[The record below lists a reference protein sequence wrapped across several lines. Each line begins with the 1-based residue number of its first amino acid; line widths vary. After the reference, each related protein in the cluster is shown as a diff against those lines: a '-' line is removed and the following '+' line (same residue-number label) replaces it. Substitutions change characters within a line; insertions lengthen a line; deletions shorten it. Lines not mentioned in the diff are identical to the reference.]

1 MPGYQEL
8 HIYPPVS
15 DLARAKQLAHGH
27 HGTAILYTCNRH
39 PLPRASGHHHCKPE
53 SDRHQRRRQDVSW
66 LRLRQP
72 SRERGARFDI
82 VLDAWISDYFDPFDS
97 LNALLDGK
105 TITPVGNNN
114 VSYFNDPVY
123 NRRFDAA
130 AKLTGAARYRAYA
143 RLDADLTRDAA
154 PWVPVS
160 NSLIQAFFSARV
172 GCQQFAPAAASNID
186 LAALCIR
193 AHAH

>member
-1 MPGYQEL
+1 M
-8 HIYPPVS
+8 
-15 DLARAKQLAHGH
+15 
-27 HGTAILYTCNRH
+27 
-39 PLPRASGHHHCKPE
+39 
-53 SDRHQRRRQDVSW
+53 
-66 LRLRQP
+66 
-72 SRERGARFDI
+72 

-105 TITPVGNNN
+105 TITPVGNSN
-114 VSYFNDPVY
+114 VSYFNDPAY

-130 AKLTGAARYRAYA
+130 AKLTGAARYRAYG
-143 RLDADLTRDAA
+143 DSTLTSPATPA
-154 PWVPVS
+154 PWVPVG
-160 NSLIQAFFSARV
+160 NSVIQAFFSARV